1 MAWKPVKKPFNC
13 LTLLLHTVKIPG
25 LFGPLRTLGTSMY
38 AVIESGGKQ
47 YRVAP
52 GDVIRVELLDAAAG
66 ESVDLSRVLLIAD
79 EQGVRL
85 GTALKGVSVTAKVRG
100 HGRGEKV
107 RIFKLRR
114 RKNYRRQAG
123 HRQHYTELE
132 ITQVAGVS
140 KAAG

>member
-1 MAWKPVKKPFNC
+1 
-13 LTLLLHTVKIPG
+13 
-25 LFGPLRTLGTSMY
+25 MY

-52 GDVIRVELLDAAAG
+52 GDVIRVERLDVSAG
-66 ESVDLSRVLLIAD
+66 ESVKLDRILMVADGDSAQLGNPVLA
-79 EQGVRL
+79 
-85 GTALKGVSVTAKVRG
+85 GVSVTAKVRA

-114 RKNYRRQAG
+114 RKHYRRHAG
-123 HRQHYTELE
+123 HRQDYTELE

-140 KAAG
+140 APVDAAPSASVG